1 MSQSRR
7 DRREWRLFLWVN
19 LACAVVSAYF
29 SYSLRPPGS
38 SVMVALFSGVLTSLI
53 IATPLV
59 LLELRG
65 ERIALWR
72 RLRRLPLVIYFGI
85 KVIFYLVVIVGGLL
99 LSRLI
104 TSPIAHVT
112 LDADAVFRSSIVFS
126 TIMSVAAN
134 LIFAMGGLLGF
145 GTLKNL
151 LTGRYVQPKREE
163 RAFLLIDMKD
173 STSLAER
180 LGPVLFHE
188 LLNDFFR
195 DVADAAL
202 ECDAEIHKYVGDEA
216 ILTWTSAIALGHSHC
231 LACPFV
237 VRDFMEANRQSYLK
251 RFGAVPSFRA
261 SLHYGEIVAGEIG
274 DVRRE
279 IAYVGDTL
287 NVAARLLDAA
297 KTLGRDVL
305 ISADLLARA
314 TLPSGIVAE
323 PLPTLTVRGRAAP
336 LEIAA
341 LDRISA

>member
-1 MSQSRR
+1 MNLTRR
-7 DRREWRLFLWVN
+7 DRRDWRILLGIN
-19 LACAVVSAYF
+19 LASGTVSACF
-29 SYSLRPPGS
+29 GVLSAPEGAGVLVS
-38 SVMVALFSGVLTSLI
+38 ALFGVVTSTI

-59 LLELRG
+59 LFETRSARQG
-65 ERIALWR
+65 ALR
-72 RLRRLPLVIYFGI
+72 RLRRLPLVLFFAI
-85 KVIFYLVVIVGGLL
+85 KVLFYFAVIVGGLL
-99 LSRLI
+99 LVRLLFMPFMPD
-104 TSPIAHVT
+104 SFT
-112 LDADAVFRSSIVFS
+112 LGSVFEASLAFAVA
-126 TIMSVAAN
+126 MSVVSN
-134 LIFAMGGLLGF
+134 LVFEMGGLLGF

-151 LTGRYVQPKREE
+151 LTGRYVQPKREQ

-173 STSLAER
+173 LTGLAER
-180 LGPVLFHE
+180 LGPILFHE
-188 LLNDFFR
+188 LLNEFFR

-202 ECDAEIHKYVGDEA
+202 QCEAEIYKYVGDEA
-216 ILTWTSAIALGHSHC
+216 ILTWPGEKALADGDC

-237 VRDFMEANRQSYLK
+237 ARDRIGANGEQYRE
-251 RFGAVPSFRA
+251 RFGVLPDFRA
-261 SLHYGEIVAGEIG
+261 ALHCGEIVAGEIG

-314 TLPSGIVAE
+314 TLPPGIVAE